1 MAMNTQ
7 VCSRSPQSGAVLVVA
22 LIFMALTALI
32 SAGVLNS
39 SLLEVK
45 MVGNEQ
51 FKEEAFQTT
60 EGVLD
65 AIMAGY
71 QNNLPVVGDV
81 GYKVCAVGMG
91 TGANCDAAVMRV
103 PSTVSAVTTGVALT
117 YQAERL
123 GPLMAPMPFR
133 QSEREASSA
142 GAFNVALYE
151 VNAVYDGRA
160 VRLGHHEVFAGVAIR
175 VAASSQ

>member
-1 MAMNTQ
+1 MKTQ
-7 VCSRSPQSGAVLVVA
+7 FYLKKSQSGAVLVVA

-65 AIMAGY
+65 AIVAGY
-71 QNNLPVVGDV
+71 ANNLPIVGDV
-81 GYKVCAVGMG
+81 GYKVCATSMG
-91 TGANCDAAVMRV
+91 ASANCDAAVMTV
-103 PSTVSAVTTGVALT
+103 PSTVSAVTTGVSLI

-123 GPLMAPMPFR
+123 GPLMAPMPVR
-133 QSEREASSA
+133 QSEKDASSA
-142 GAFNVALYE
+142 GSFNVALYE
-151 VNAVYDGRA
+151 VNAIYDGRD